1 MDGLAPNCAEGGVM
15 GALPGIVGSVMA
27 SEVIKKI
34 TGAGE
39 NLTNKLLIF
48 NALNNE
54 FSKINIQKNLNCEI
68 CKERHDA

>member
-1 MDGLAPNCAEGGVM
+1 
-15 GALPGIVGSVMA
+15 MA

-68 CKERHDA
+68 CKERHEA